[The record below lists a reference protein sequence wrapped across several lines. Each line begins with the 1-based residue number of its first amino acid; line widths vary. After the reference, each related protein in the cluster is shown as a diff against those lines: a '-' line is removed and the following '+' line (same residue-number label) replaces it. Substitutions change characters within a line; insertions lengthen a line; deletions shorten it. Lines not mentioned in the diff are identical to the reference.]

1 MKKPLMIAH
10 AAQEADPNEP
20 GFVHAVA
27 LAVQGGARLTSVHA
41 CAAGAPELDLPPA
54 RTLLSRWGLT
64 EDRAPHAR
72 VQHSCCDSV
81 DETLLDALARIEPDL
96 LVVGT
101 HARGGIARFL
111 FGSVAEGVARNLR
124 APTLLLPLDGPQLAD
139 ARTGALRLARMLLPV
154 SDARDA
160 QAAVDA
166 SVAFAR
172 LARVETA
179 ELVLLHVEDGSPS
192 PDPQVPSGFAV
203 QRRAAAG
210 PIDRAIA
217 HAARDLEP
225 DLVVMVTHGHDAATD
240 VLLASHTER
249 ALHACRRP
257 LLWVPANR
265 PAPLTLLAAVGSNHR
280 VEGT

>member
-1 MKKPLMIAH
+1 MNTLPMIAH
-10 AAQEADPNEP
+10 AAQDSDPDEH

-27 LAVQGGARLTSVHA
+27 LAVHGGARITSVHA
-41 CAAGAPELDLPPA
+41 CAAGAPEVDLPLA

-72 VQHSCCDSV
+72 VQHACCDSV
-81 DETLLDALARIEPDL
+81 DETLLDALTSLEPDL
-96 LVVGT
+96 LVAST

-124 APTLLLPLDGPQLAD
+124 APTLLLPLDGPQLVD
-139 ARTGALRLARMLLPV
+139 ASTGALRLARMLLPV
-154 SDARDA
+154 GNARDA

-166 SVAFAR
+166 AVTFAQ
-172 LARVETA
+172 LAGAQAV

-192 PDPQVPSGFAV
+192 PDPQAPSGFSL
-203 QRRAAAG
+203 RHRAATA

-217 HAARDLEP
+217 ETARELQP
-225 DLVVMVTHGHDAATD
+225 DLVVMVTHGHDAAAD
-240 VLLASHTER
+240 VMLASHTER

-257 LLWVPANR
+257 LLWVPADR
-265 PAPLTLLAAVGSNHR
+265 SAPRTSSTAAASNP
-280 VEGT
+280 